1 MQPVNKQ
8 PALGWQ
14 IAKKLSWL
22 NNKNYR
28 LNKSG
33 FSLCNKCKIA
43 VKPTIYHNSAA
54 SKVFLR
60 KS

>member
-8 PALGWQ
+8 PTLGWQ

-33 FSLCNKCKIA
+33 FSPLQ
-43 VKPTIYHNSAA
+43 
-54 SKVFLR
+54 
-60 KS
+60 